1 MKINSVGDSEQE
13 MVPTGESG
21 INMTRQIKVLQ
32 ATASMPNM
40 IGSSFSV
47 EANVIMVRL
56 SLDEQIQYAN
66 IVFIRAINLPLNEI
80 LGKGIQ
86 QLVHFADHSVYQEL
100 QRSVL
105 KEKVI
110 STNIEMQF
118 SDGSI
123 HWYQFALEV
132 VEESTKTEIQVIG
145 TEVTVIKRME
155 QVIELQRK
163 LSLSSNLDEPELVH
177 LFFTSVMEMSPFV
190 SGALLLNGTEKEI
203 TVLKREGSKLIEK
216 TNRLPTHD
224 SLDELNLLF
233 PQKVQQYAC
242 SEHPFFSQI
251 CDSSGLIHSVEV
263 IPLRIENNNFA
274 TLLLGN
280 PERIPLSKEFENQLQ
295 SLASLADAMLFQAR
309 EKQNI
314 LSKEKELIGLF
325 RSLSEMLL
333 LITAEGRIIEANPAL
348 IGRLNLENHAD
359 IADTIFDLHPTE
371 LQTKIQ
377 QAITQVT
384 KNGKTVIQVPL
395 RIGDSDTVLT
405 ECEMVVGLWHDQS
418 VIICLY
424 RDIRHQ
430 LQAEELE
437 RGRRKMADVLAQS
450 AVVLNSSLDQESV
463 LEHILDM
470 VEMIVPNAYTNV
482 GVLEGTRVHIVA
494 SRGYEELGIR
504 ELLNSRVI
512 DTEKNQNFGQMA
524 KTKKQC
530 LIAETK
536 NNPNWVTLPELMWIK
551 SYVGA
556 PIIINGNVYGFINCD
571 SEVPGNFTEL
581 DAENLKI
588 FADQAAIAIE
598 NARLHQEV
606 EQHLRKITQITELT
620 RTVLVSSNVKDV
632 TQKVALPLLTLF
644 DANSIFISQW
654 MSKERSAFCLSSH
667 GGGIV
672 PDFPKLTAYGNS
684 TLSEYVL
691 TQKHALILQNGQ
703 ESAELNQ
710 LIGRLFSDP
719 YILALPMWVED
730 NPFGVIF
737 LGFNRR
743 DQISEDDLTIG
754 AFAANQLATAIQ
766 KTMMLESEQS
776 LTQQYSHAN
785 ELLTSLSRVAA
796 SLNSSSGPKGLM
808 ETMGEG
814 LEKLHIHSMVFLLD
828 ETLSHIR
835 LEYSSRQSDLM
846 AFTQKLEHDYFFDP
860 FKIDN
865 IIEYDRVVKLKKPV
879 YLSDVGSLFYKV
891 LPSELSPFMHRFFE
905 ILGIGPRS
913 KGLLVPLLSENKPVG
928 ILNIYGDEL
937 MEIDQKAG
945 ETFGGQISAAFENA
959 ILLSKVRRLAVTD
972 ELTCIYNR
980 RGLFENAT
988 NLFKSVRRLD
998 RTLSVLMLDL
1008 DDFKAINDQFGHD
1021 VGDEVLKG
1029 FVQQIKAN
1037 IREIDLLA
1045 RYGGEEFIVVLE
1057 ESDLKSSKIVAE
1069 RICRYVATHPIQTNQ
1084 MRAKVTVSI
1093 GVAKLSPET
1102 ESLEAL
1108 IKQADRALYFAK
1120 NRGKNQVATLT
1131 G

>member
-1 MKINSVGDSEQE
+1 MI
-13 MVPTGESG
+13 
-21 INMTRQIKVLQ
+21 RQIKVLQ
-32 ATASMPNM
+32 ATTSTPTM
-40 IGSSFSV
+40 IRSSFSV

-56 SLDEQIQYAN
+56 SLGEVIQYAN
-66 IVFIRAINLPLNEI
+66 TAFMRALNLPLEEI
-80 LGKGIQ
+80 LGKNIKR
-86 QLVHFADHSVYQEL
+86 LVHFLDRSVYQQL
-100 QRSVL
+100 QQSVL

-110 STNIEMQF
+110 STNIELQF

-123 HWYQFALEV
+123 HWYQFVLES
-132 VEESTKTEIQVIG
+132 VEETDKTEIQVMG
-145 TEVTVIKRME
+145 TEVTVFKRME

-163 LSLSSNLDEPELVH
+163 LSLSSNLDETELTH
-177 LFFTSVMEMSPFV
+177 LFFTSLVAMSPFIC
-190 SGALLLNGTEKEI
+190 GALLLSGEEKEFSVIKKVGAKFTEK
-203 TVLKREGSKLIEK
+203 TLRFPVL
-216 TNRLPTHD
+216 D
-224 SLDELNLLF
+224 SPDEQNLLY
-233 PQKVQQYAC
+233 PPRVSQYAC
-242 SEHPFFSQI
+242 SEHKIFSQI
-251 CDSSGLIHSVEV
+251 CDSNGPIQSVAV
-263 IPLRIENNNFA
+263 IPLRIDDKRFA
-274 TLLLGN
+274 ALLLGN
-280 PERIPLSKEFENQLQ
+280 PGKSPLSEEFENQLQ
-295 SLASLADAMLFQAR
+295 SLVILVDSMLFQAR

-314 LSKEKELIGLF
+314 LSKEKEIIGIF
-325 RSLSEMLL
+325 RSLSEMLI
-333 LITAEGRIIEANPAL
+333 LITTEGRIIEANPAL
-348 IGRLNLENHAD
+348 IDRLNLENHAD
-359 IADTIFDLHPTE
+359 IADTIFDLHPAE
-371 LQTKIQ
+371 WQFKIQ

-384 KNGKTVIQVPL
+384 KNGKIVFQVPL
-395 RIGDSDTVLT
+395 RIGDSDTILT
-405 ECEMVVGLWHDQS
+405 ECEMVVGLWHDQP

-430 LQAEELE
+430 LQVEELE
-437 RGRRKMADVLAQS
+437 RERRKMADALAES
-450 AVVLNSSLDQESV
+450 AVVLNSSLNREAV
-463 LEHILDM
+463 LAHILDM
-470 VEMIVPNAYTNV
+470 VVKIVPNAYTNIA
-482 GVLEGTRVHIVA
+482 VLEGARMHVVA
-494 SRGYEELGIR
+494 SRGYEKLGIR
-504 ELLNSRVI
+504 ELLHSRVLNADKI
-512 DTEKNQNFGQMA
+512 QNLNQMIREK
-524 KTKKQC
+524 KEC
-530 LIAETK
+530 LIAETRD
-536 NNPNWVTLPELMWIK
+536 NPNWVTLPETMWVK
-551 SYVGA
+551 SYIGA
-556 PIIINGNVYGFINCD
+556 PIIVNGEVYGFINCD

-581 DAENLKI
+581 DAENLKM

-606 EQHLRKITQITELT
+606 EQHLHKITRITELT

-667 GGGIV
+667 GAGIV

-703 ESAELNQ
+703 ESVELNQ
-710 LIGRLFSDP
+710 LIGRLFTDP

-737 LGFNRR
+737 LGFNGR
-743 DQISEDDLTIG
+743 DQISEDDLAIG

-766 KTMMLESEQS
+766 KTMMLESEQN

-796 SLNSSSGPKGLM
+796 SLNSSSGPIGVM

-828 ETLSHIR
+828 EKLTHIH

-846 AFTQKLEHDYFFDP
+846 AFTQKLEHNYFFDP

-865 IIEYDRVVKLKKPV
+865 IVDYDRVVKLKKPV
-879 YLSDVGSLFYKV
+879 YLSDIGSLFYKL

-905 ILGIGPRS
+905 ILGIGPQS

-937 MEIDQKAG
+937 IEIDQKAG

-959 ILLSKVRRLAVTD
+959 ILLSKVQRLAVTD
-972 ELTCIYNR
+972 ELTGIYNR

-998 RTLSVLMLDL
+998 RTLSILMLDL
-1008 DDFKAINDQFGHD
+1008 DDFKAINDQLGHD
-1021 VGDEVLKG
+1021 VGDEVLKE

-1045 RYGGEEFIVVLE
+1045 RYGGEEFIVILE

-1069 RICRYVATHPIQTNQ
+1069 RICRHVATHSISTSQKKT
-1084 MRAKVTVSI
+1084 KITVSI
-1093 GVAKLSPET
+1093 GVAELTPET
-1102 ESLEAL
+1102 ESMEAL
-1108 IKQADRALYFAK
+1108 IKQADRALYLAK